1 MLTVNKRLYKD
12 YYNKNRANYS
22 NFKKIQ
28 TKRWFESWVEYLV
41 HNKKSFFYKL
51 RYNWIEVKK

>member
-28 TKRWFESWVEYLV
+28 TKR
-41 HNKKSFFYKL
+41 
-51 RYNWIEVKK
+51 